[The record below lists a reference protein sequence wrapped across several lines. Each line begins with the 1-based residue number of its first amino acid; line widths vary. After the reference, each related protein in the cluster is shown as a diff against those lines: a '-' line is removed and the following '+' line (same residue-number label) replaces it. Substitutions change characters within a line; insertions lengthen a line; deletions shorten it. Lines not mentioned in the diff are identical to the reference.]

1 MSYKKILI
9 AVDDR
14 ESSMAVA
21 EKGFELAEQLN
32 AEVALIYVVELTK
45 AIKNNPYIRRQ
56 AIENPDIEVLIKD
69 TMNSLI
75 KEAKDALEKII
86 RTNNKSEDTIQFTPE
101 GFPKECILETA
112 DSWGAD
118 LIVIGLHGKTGF
130 GIFVMGSISQYISL
144 HSEIPVLIIPPKEKD
159 K

>member
-14 ESSMAVA
+14 ESSMTVA
-21 EKGFELAEQLN
+21 EKGFELAKQLK

-45 AIKNNPYIRRQ
+45 AIKNNPYIRKQ

-69 TMNSLI
+69 CMNTLV
-75 KEAKDALEKII
+75 KEAENALENII
-86 RTNNKSEDTIQFTPE
+86 KANNISEDIIKFMPE

-112 DSWGAD
+112 DTWGAD

-144 HSEIPVLIIPPKEKD
+144 YSKIPVLIIPPKGKEQ
-159 K
+159 